1 MNKERQ
7 NLKNIFE
14 NKIKRDKKTLF
25 ELERDDDCVY
35 TNKYRERLSTL
46 YWVIQ
51 VLDNPKEWEEK

>member
-7 NLKNIFE
+7 KLKNIFE
-14 NKIKRDKKTLF
+14 NRIKRDKKTLF
-25 ELERDDDCVY
+25 ELKKENDFY
-35 TNKYRERLSTL
+35 FIPKYEERLDTL

>member
-25 ELERDDDCVY
+25 ELKKENDFY
-35 TNKYRERLSTL
+35 FIHKYEERLSTL

-51 VLDNPKEWEEK
+51 VLDNPKEWEVQ